1 MFDEESKGAPL
12 GFAEALGQE
21 HAAIRLN
28 QDQNKAPWSALCI
41 SGGGVRSATFALGVI
56 QGLAEKGVL
65 EMFDY
70 LSTVSGG
77 GYIGAWL
84 TAWKQR
90 QGGLQKIIPYLNPDP
105 NAPITQDASP
115 LQHLREYNNY
125 LSPKIGLF
133 SADTWTLAATVA
145 RNMLLN
151 WLVLVPLLM
160 LVLMI
165 PRLILSLARL
175 GEAMRSWYGDAWLQE
190 TRLEYAIAVLAG
202 VAFAMGALN
211 MFRYLPGV
219 GGKNHGDVSFVKYC
233 MGPIVLAAL
242 GFITMESWFTGGD
255 DKAPPRLT
263 FKELLIWITIAA
275 AAGWIVYAGINF
287 KKVRVSSKLMPGMTL
302 AIVLTGLSTASCAW
316 LLVSRFYP
324 RLEWETYV
332 TFGPPLLLLAFAFPL
347 ILFVGVTSNVLD
359 DEDREWL
366 SRAGAWLLLFIL
378 GWSAL
383 CGLVLLAP
391 DWGFDLSSK
400 AQSAFALVGG
410 AGGIITA
417 LGGYS
422 PKSKAQSSNTG
433 HGQHGTVL
441 TIGPGFLPVVLQL
454 AVTVFVVI
462 FLTGLAMLTNLLLSS
477 SGLVP
482 GDWTDHAQFLED
494 TPTRW
499 VVAAMVV
506 LAGFAWVMAKFI
518 DINKFSLHAMY
529 RNRLIRAYMGASNRL
544 EDVNQFIGFGNSD
557 DLLMHQ
563 LSPQLRPFHVL
574 NITLNL
580 VSGNR
585 LAWQQRKAVP
595 FTITPKHC
603 GSSHLGYRSSQ
614 EYAGGISLGTAMTL
628 SGAAASPNMGYY
640 SSPVVG
646 FIMTLFNARLGA
658 WLGNPGKDGASTWRK
673 QGPESAVASIVR
685 EAFGLTT
692 EDCPYV
698 YLSDGGHFENL
709 GLYEMIKRGCRYI
722 VLVDCS
728 ADPEKRFGDLG
739 NALRKIRIDT
749 SVDIKFDDDWA
760 QDLRDGRKRWAVGRI
775 LYHQVHN
782 ADEDGALVYIKP
794 VMCQTEPPDVLAY
807 QAANPDFPHQST
819 ANQFFNESQ
828 TESYRMLG
836 LHTVREMIQNW
847 TAKQGFPELVEQVR
861 KAQVKKESTAAAVSG
876 RF

>member
-1 MFDEESKGAPL
+1 MFDQESKSEPL
-12 GFAEALGQE
+12 SFAEALAEERG
-21 HAAIRLN
+21 AIRSGQN
-28 QDQNKAPWSALCI
+28 QSKTDWSALCI
-41 SGGGVRSATFALGVI
+41 SGGGVRAATFALGVV

-77 GYIGAWL
+77 GYIGTWL

-90 QGGLQKIIPYLNPDP
+90 QGGLQKIIPELNHDHS
-105 NAPITQDASP
+105 ARKTQDPYP

-125 LSPKIGLF
+125 LSPKLGLL

-151 WLVLVPLLM
+151 WLVFVPLLM

-165 PRLILSLARL
+165 PRLVLSLARL
-175 GEAMRSWYGDAWLQE
+175 GDAIWAWHGGGWAQQAK
-190 TRLEYAIAVLAG
+190 LEHGISLFAG
-202 VAFAMGALN
+202 AAFAMAAVN
-211 MFRYLPGV
+211 TFRYLPGV
-219 GGKNHGDVSFVKYC
+219 GGKNHSDVSFVKYC
-233 MGPIVLAAL
+233 LGPLVLAAL
-242 GFITMESWFTGGD
+242 GFITLESWFTGGD
-255 DKAPPRLT
+255 DKSPPQLT
-263 FKELLIWITIAA
+263 FEQLLMWITAAA

-287 KKVRVSSKLMPGMTL
+287 RKIRANAKLLPAMTL
-302 AIVLTGLSTASCAW
+302 AILLTGLSTASCAW
-316 LLVSRFYP
+316 FLVSRLYP
-324 RLEWETYV
+324 RMTWETYV
-332 TFGPPLLLLAFAFPL
+332 AFGPPLLLLAFAFPL
-347 ILFVGVTSNVLD
+347 VLFVGVTSSILD

-366 SRAGAWLLLFIL
+366 SRAGAWLLLFVL

-383 CGLVLLAP
+383 CSLVLLAP
-391 DWGFDLSSK
+391 SWGFGLSFK
-400 AQSAFALVGG
+400 AESSLALIGG
-410 AGGIITA
+410 AGGIVSA

-422 PKSKAQSSNTG
+422 PISKAHSSNTQ
-433 HGQHGTVL
+433 GQHGKL
-441 TIGPGFLPVVLQL
+441 SAFGPGLLPLALQL
-454 AVTVFVVI
+454 AVTAFIVI
-462 FLTGLAMLTNLLLSS
+462 FLTGLAMLTNLLFSLAR
-477 SGLVP
+477 LVP
-482 GDWTDHAQFLED
+482 GDWTRHAQFLED

-499 VVAAMVV
+499 VLAAMLA
-506 LAGFAWVMAKFI
+506 LAGFAWAMAKFI
-518 DINKFSLHAMY
+518 DINKFSLHAVY
-529 RNRLIRAYMGASNRL
+529 RNRLIRAYMGASNRS

-557 DLLMHQ
+557 DLLMHE
-563 LSPQLRPFHVL
+563 LSAHLRPFHVL
-574 NITLNL
+574 NVTLNL
-580 VSGNR
+580 VSGKR
-585 LAWQQRKAVP
+585 LAWQQRKAVA

-603 GSSHLGYRSSQ
+603 GSSHLGYRPSR

-640 SSPVVG
+640 SSSIVS

-709 GLYEMIKRGCRYI
+709 GLYEMVKRGCRYI
-722 VLVDCS
+722 VLMDCS
-728 ADPEKRFGDLG
+728 ADPEMRFGDLG
-739 NALRKIRIDT
+739 NALRKIRIDMNI
-749 SVDIKFDDDWA
+749 DIKFDDGWA
-760 QDLRDGRKRWAVGRI
+760 EDLRTGRKRWAIGKV
-775 LYHQVHN
+775 LYHQVN
-782 ADEDGALVYIKP
+782 NMDEDGTLIYIKP

-847 TAKQGFPELVEQVR
+847 TAKQGFPELVELVR
-861 KAQVKKESTAAAVSG
+861 KAQVKKEATGAAAAG
-876 RF
+876 AG